1 MRHDQQWT
9 SGGPLNSVS
18 IRVHWASGPNEWL
31 VGCST
36 VYLVYQTSMLLFN
49 EVQCSDPF
57 LPSFHFPSTWF
68 QSHARH
74 HLRGQVVSH
83 NRSIAWHW
91 HSCNRASESYDSWL
105 SPMPWRCRGECHHGR
120 EGGGRMPLSWAIHS
134 LLCDTSH
141 TPYFTLDCSI
151 VCTFKDPNSSSAK
164 VHGCGKVE
172 SDLLWW
178 LRILAK
184 GTTLFECVVAFG
196 TRMFVG

>member
-1 MRHDQQWT
+1 
-9 SGGPLNSVS
+9 
-18 IRVHWASGPNEWL
+18 
-31 VGCST
+31 
-36 VYLVYQTSMLLFN
+36 
-49 EVQCSDPF
+49 
-57 LPSFHFPSTWF
+57 
-68 QSHARH
+68 
-74 HLRGQVVSH
+74 
-83 NRSIAWHW
+83 
-91 HSCNRASESYDSWL
+91 
-105 SPMPWRCRGECHHGR
+105 
-120 EGGGRMPLSWAIHS
+120 MPLSWAIHS